1 MSTSRLSRLSRR
13 RFLQTTAA
21 ASAVLSA
28 PYFVPARAFGA
39 NERVITGAIG
49 VKNRGGKTQ
58 NLKDF
63 RANCVAVCD
72 VDANVAA
79 ESAKYVVEGG
89 NKCEI
94 YEDYRRLL
102 DRKDIDAVV
111 ISTPDHWHALMT
123 IDACRAGKD
132 VFCEK
137 PLTLFVAEGRRMV
150 QVARETGR
158 IVQTGS
164 QQRSD
169 ARFRQACELVRGGA
183 LGKIKQV
190 LVGIPGPN
198 HAKMVVPDSPPPSEL
213 DYDLWLGPA
222 PERPYNVNRVHY
234 NFRFFWDYSGG
245 QMTNFG
251 AHHLDIAQWAL
262 GMDES
267 GPIAAEGTA
276 TYPDDP
282 RLCEVTKSC
291 RVTLT
296 YANGTQ
302 VIVGQEQKDI
312 PGGCTFVGEKGRMSV
327 DRKKITASDPD
338 ILKSDR
344 GGDAVRLYASENH
357 PQNWLDCIKSRQLPI
372 CDVEIGHRSA
382 TVCHLANIAVRLGRK
397 VQWDPVKEQPIGD
410 DEAAAM
416 ASRPYR
422 EPWKLG

>member
-1 MSTSRLSRLSRR
+1 MPTKRFSRR

-21 ASAVLSA
+21 ASAA
-28 PYFVPARAFGA
+28 IAAGYFVPQRAFGA
-39 NERVITGAIG
+39 NERIVTGAIG
-49 VKNRGGKTQ
+49 VKNRGGQTQ

-72 VDANVAA
+72 VDSHVAA
-79 ESAKYVVEGG
+79 TAAKYVEDGG
-89 NKCEI
+89 NRCEI
-94 YEDYRRLL
+94 YGDYRRLL

-137 PLTLFVAEGRRMV
+137 PLTLFVAEGRKMV

-169 ARFRQACELVRGGA
+169 DRFRQACELVRNGA
-183 LGKIKQV
+183 LGKLHHV
-190 LVGIPGPN
+190 LVGLPKPN
-198 HAKMVVPDSPPPSEL
+198 HPDKYVPDSPPPSEL
-213 DYDLWLGPA
+213 NYDLWLGPA
-222 PERPYNVNRVHY
+222 PLRPYNVNRVHY

-267 GPIAAEGTA
+267 GPISAQLGTA
-276 TYPDDP
+276 TYPDDQ

-296 YANGTQ
+296 YTNGVQ
-302 VIVGQEQKDI
+302 VIVGQQQQDI
-312 PGGCTFVGEKGRMSV
+312 PEGCTFVGERGRLWV
-327 DRKKITASDPD
+327 DRKKINASDPE
-338 ILKSDR
+338 ILKFEPA
-344 GGDAVRLYASENH
+344 GEPVRLYVSKDHA
-357 PQNWLDCIKSRQLPI
+357 QNWLDCIRSRKLPI

-382 TVCHLANIAVRLGRK
+382 SVCHLANMAVRLGGK
-397 VQWDPVKEQPIGD
+397 INWDAAKEQPIGD

-416 ASRPYR
+416 ANRPYR
-422 EPWKLG
+422 EPWKLA